1 MKPKC
6 RILSLLLAICFVIG
20 LMPTA
25 AFAADG
31 DKTIMLGTSGIKD
44 PTAHTDSNGKFTSQT
59 VISIS
64 VKTEKHP
71 SNGVF

>member
-44 PTAHTDSNGKFTSQT
+44 PSAHTDSNG
-59 VISIS
+59 
-64 VKTEKHP
+64 
-71 SNGVF
+71 

>member
-44 PTAHTDSNGKFTSQT
+44 PTAHTDSNGI
-59 VISIS
+59 VL
-64 VKTEKHP
+64 HP
-71 SNGVF
+71 KQLYLFR

>member
-44 PTAHTDSNGKFTSQT
+44 PSAHTDSNGKFYIP
-59 VISIS
+59 ISYIYFG
-64 VKTEKHP
+64 KTEKHP